1 MRPDL
6 THEEGEE
13 EGKMALKG
21 FMASW
26 ERGIETAEE
35 TPRPVLATSP
45 APRTVAPSTS
55 VDASSELE
63 GRLRC
68 KQTIRIDGCIK
79 GEVECEKMVLVG
91 EGARVFASI
100 AADEVQIAGVVEG
113 DIAARRKITLART
126 AVVIG
131 DLSTPGIV
139 IEEGA
144 KLKGRI
150 VIGSDAEPAV
160 DAVVETQ
167 PAKDAKKAQALKK
180 QPAVDPKSSEASSS
194 PPLAVSA

>member
-1 MRPDL
+1 
-6 THEEGEE
+6 
-13 EGKMALKG
+13 MALKG

-26 ERGIETAEE
+26 ERGIESAEE
-35 TPRPVLATSP
+35 APRPVLPTSP

-63 GRLRC
+63 GKLRC
-68 KQTIRIDGCIK
+68 KQTIRIDGCVK

-100 AADEVQIAGVVEG
+100 AADEVQIAGIVQG
-113 DIAARRKITLART
+113 DIAARRKITLQRT
-126 AVVIG
+126 AVVTG
-131 DLSTPGIV
+131 DLTTPGIV

-150 VIGSDAEPAV
+150 VIGSDAEPAL
-160 DAVVETQ
+160 DAVMEQ
-167 PAKDAKKAQALKK
+167 EPAREVKKAQALKK
-180 QPAVDPKSSEASSS
+180 QPAVDPKASEAPSAQ
-194 PPLAVSA
+194 PLAVSA